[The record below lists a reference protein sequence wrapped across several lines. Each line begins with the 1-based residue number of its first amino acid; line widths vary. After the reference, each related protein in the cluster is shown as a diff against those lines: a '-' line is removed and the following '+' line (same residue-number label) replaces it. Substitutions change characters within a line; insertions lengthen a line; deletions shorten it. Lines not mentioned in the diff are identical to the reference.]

1 MDRDDAMV
9 EHDIEFYRR
18 KAELCKTLADP
29 KRLMIINQ
37 LRDGEISVGS
47 LANKI
52 GIGQAVVSRQLAIL
66 RQRGVVETRREGTI
80 IYYRLADQKLIQACD
95 LVQEVMMEQI
105 KKSRRL
111 ADSLVN
117 E

>member
-1 MDRDDAMV
+1 MI

-29 KRLMIINQ
+29 KRLVIINE
-37 LRDGEISVGS
+37 LRSGEISVGS
-47 LANKI
+47 LAKKV

-66 RQRGVVETRREGTI
+66 RQRGVVETRREGTN
-80 IYYRLADQKLIQACD
+80 IYYRLADPRLIQACD
-95 LVQEVMMEQI
+95 LVQEVLLEQI
-105 KKSRRL
+105 EKSRRL
-111 ADSLVN
+111 VDRLVN

>member
-1 MDRDDAMV
+1 MV
-9 EHDIEFYRR
+9 EHDMEFYRR

-29 KRLMIINQ
+29 KRLIILNE

-47 LANKI
+47 LAKKV

-66 RQRGVVETRREGTI
+66 RQKGVVETRREGTN
-80 IYYRLADQKLIQACD
+80 IYYRLADLKLIKACD
-95 LVQEVMMEQI
+95 LVQEVLLGQI

-111 ADSLVN
+111 ADRLVN